1 MAISV
6 DTDICLQSYCG
17 VNFGAN
23 TIGIMFAVCCSVL
36 QCVAVCCSVLQCVAV
51 ILWSQLW
58 CKHNGHNVCSV
69 LQCVAVCCSVLQC
82 VAVCCSVLQSY
93 CGVNFSTNTMRIM
106 FAVMSS
112 CHRRHHVCTNIVVS
126 VCKWSYHSLLQTLY
140 LQ

>member
-36 QCVAVCCSVLQCVAV
+36 QCVAVCCSVLQYVAV

-82 VAVCCSVLQSY
+82 VAVCCSVLQCVAVCCSHI
-93 CGVNFSTNTMRIM
+93 VESTLVQTQC
-106 FAVMSS
+106 AL
-112 CHRRHHVCTNIVVS
+112 C
-126 VCKWSYHSLLQTLY
+126 LQ
-140 LQ
+140 